1 MADSDALKFKVDLV
15 GNMVAELVAGGKAA
29 NTAEGGVQALTGA
42 ILELTDAQKKPKEHG
57 FFTFDL
63 AQGAEM
69 ALHFV
74 ERLAEGVVDL
84 GKEIVNTVA
93 QTQDLNLALK
103 LTAGPEAA
111 KDLKDIADSFGDTR
125 FDDDAIKKAILP
137 LLEVGGGKDKAL
149 LKDIITAGM
158 DVAARTANP
167 AAFQEVVD
175 AFTRVQTRREVNSRM
190 LMAVGV
196 NEKDFYTS
204 LGQTLGT
211 SAKAAEAQVKA
222 GKVRAE
228 TLQAEILGQIAQ
240 REGGSLGRATDESVN
255 TLGTTIERFKRIPE
269 DIFKK
274 LAESPGISLLQHRV
288 DHFIESLNGPAA
300 ERIVEKLG
308 AGLDKVSE
316 ILLGDGKSV
325 DKFIDGV
332 VTGIPK
338 AISLFEKLVGII
350 DQVAS
355 ALGIAQDKAKQ
366 GPQLYGRDFEIH
378 RSSGLARL
386 LGSTPTQNADGSV
399 SMGIVDRLLGTK
411 VEFAKAN
418 DFIWRGGQ
426 AIQIDPRDDV
436 IGAKRGGSMGIEDL
450 GGSTPRLGAM
460 LQVTYSPVYQLPP
473 GSAEEAIKRADESNR
488 AELSRML
495 DEARARWGG
504 N

>member
-29 NTAEGGVQALTGA
+29 STAEGGVQALTAA
-42 ILELTDAQKKPKEHG
+42 ILQMTEAQKKPDKG

-63 AQGAEM
+63 AHGAEM

-93 QTQDLNLALK
+93 QTQDLNLALR
-103 LTAGPEAA
+103 LTAGPENA
-111 KDLKDIADSFGDTR
+111 KAVSDLIDSFGDTR
-125 FDDDAIKKAILP
+125 FDDDDVKKAILP
-137 LLEVGGGKDKAL
+137 FLDVGGGKDLGL

-158 DVAARTANP
+158 DVAARTSNP
-167 AAFQEVVD
+167 AAMQEVIDV
-175 AFTRVQTRREVNSRM
+175 FTRVQTKREVNGKM
-190 LMAVGV
+190 LMALGV
-196 NEKDFYTS
+196 NEQDFFAA

-211 SAKAAEAQVKA
+211 SAKNAEAQVKA

-240 REGGSLGRATDESVN
+240 REGGSLGRATDESVT

-274 LAESPGISLLQHRV
+274 LAESPGIALLQQRV
-288 DHFIESLNGPAA
+288 DHFIESLGGPAA
-300 ERIVEKLG
+300 ERIVEQLG
-308 AGLDKVSE
+308 HGLDRISE
-316 ILLGDGKSV
+316 VLLGNGQSV

-332 VTGIPK
+332 VEGIPK
-338 AISLFEKLVGII
+338 AIKLFENLVEII
-350 DQVAS
+350 GQVAS
-355 ALGIAQDKAKQ
+355 ALGIATDEVKDA
-366 GPQLYGRDFEIH
+366 PQLYGRDFTVN

-386 LGSTPTQNADGSV
+386 LGGTPTQNPDGSV
-399 SMGIVDRLLGTK
+399 SLGLVDRMLGSQ
-411 VEFAKAN
+411 VQFAKAN

-426 AIQIDPRDDV
+426 AIQIDPKDDV
-436 IGAKRGGSMGIEDL
+436 VGAKPGGSLGIQDL
-450 GGSTPRLGAM
+450 GGGTPRLGAM
-460 LQVTYSPVYQLPP
+460 MQVTYAPVHNWPAGVTEQT
-473 GSAEEAIKRADESNR
+473 AQRIDESNR

-495 DEARARWGG
+495 DEARARWG